1 MYIPKTD
8 DYLKSLTDDEVNVLV
23 NVLNVQK
30 KNCILNFVMSK
41 ILEKLTTPDE
51 VEKYVKIMRS
61 NSSDNYVHHYNVKI
75 LYLFDP

>member
-61 NSSDNYVHHYNVKI
+61 NSSDNYVHHYNVRI